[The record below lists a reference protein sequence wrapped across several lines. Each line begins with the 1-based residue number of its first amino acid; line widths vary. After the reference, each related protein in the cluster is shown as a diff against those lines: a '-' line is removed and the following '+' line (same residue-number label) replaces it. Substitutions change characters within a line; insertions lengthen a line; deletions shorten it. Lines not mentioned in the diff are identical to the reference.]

1 MIVYEFYPRYFFIIC
16 LLNVDKQE
24 LIVTPRYVCVSSKYV
39 RLFFNDGDCV
49 LLVVA
54 VAVKCC
60 RFPSVYKGAVTPLP
74 LGFHLA
80 HGRSKERGKLSSV
93 E

>member
-54 VAVKCC
+54 VCVKSSG
-60 RFPSVYKGAVTPLP
+60 FPSVYEGAVTSLP

-80 HGRSKERGKLSSV
+80 HGWSKERGKLSSV